1 MPRVESSAWSLPA
14 LGPNLTAWVGG
25 EMSGTN
31 SGDALSEIMAAVR
44 QEDRPRALA
53 LAVAA
58 WRGGGS
64 HPLVLMLAAEALEA
78 QGEADQA
85 IGLLKAALAVSDEP
99 ELWRRYGA
107 ALARGQQFAD
117 AAEAFEEA
125 LDIDGSDLAALR
137 GAAAARFQGGEMAA
151 ADAAYRRILALAPQ
165 DLGALTGLAA
175 VAVRRRQFDEARGF
189 ARQALAAAPGDLSAS
204 MTLARADLLEG
215 RAERAAAQASALLA
229 RPDLGL
235 EPGIALLDLR
245 AEALDALDRPAEAF
259 ADYAERNAR
268 IERGAEA
275 EIRAMGERRI
285 DQARRLQAF
294 FAGQD
299 PAAWR
304 TPPQAGADD
313 APVKGHVFLLGF
325 PRSGTTLLEKALA
338 SHPQASSLEEID
350 HLDAAA
356 GDLLATE
363 AGLGELLTLSAAQ
376 AAARRARYWEGVGA
390 TVGGELS
397 GKVVVDKMPLHTLA
411 LPLIAR
417 LFPGARIL
425 FALRDPR
432 DVALSCFRRRF
443 QLNSAMYEFLTPE
456 RTAAYYDAVMTL
468 GMLYRDRLPLAL
480 CEVRHEAVVAD
491 FDAEVAKVLAFI
503 GLDWDPAVRGFA
515 ARAQARARTPSD
527 LQLVGGLSD
536 AGIGQWRR
544 YERQLT
550 PVRPILDRWAERFG
564 YAP

>member
-137 GAAAARFQGGEMAA
+137 GAAAARFQGGERAA

-204 MTLARADLLEG
+204 MTLG
-215 RAERAAAQASALLA
+215 RQ
-229 RPDLGL
+229 
-235 EPGIALLDLR
+235 
-245 AEALDALDRPAEAF
+245 
-259 ADYAERNAR
+259 
-268 IERGAEA
+268 
-275 EIRAMGERRI
+275 
-285 DQARRLQAF
+285 
-294 FAGQD
+294 
-299 PAAWR
+299 
-304 TPPQAGADD
+304 
-313 APVKGHVFLLGF
+313 
-325 PRSGTTLLEKALA
+325 
-338 SHPQASSLEEID
+338 
-350 HLDAAA
+350 
-356 GDLLATE
+356 
-363 AGLGELLTLSAAQ
+363 
-376 AAARRARYWEGVGA
+376 
-390 TVGGELS
+390 
-397 GKVVVDKMPLHTLA
+397 
-411 LPLIAR
+411 
-417 LFPGARIL
+417 
-425 FALRDPR
+425 
-432 DVALSCFRRRF
+432 
-443 QLNSAMYEFLTPE
+443 
-456 RTAAYYDAVMTL
+456 
-468 GMLYRDRLPLAL
+468 
-480 CEVRHEAVVAD
+480 
-491 FDAEVAKVLAFI
+491 
-503 GLDWDPAVRGFA
+503 
-515 ARAQARARTPSD
+515 
-527 LQLVGGLSD
+527 
-536 AGIGQWRR
+536 
-544 YERQLT
+544 
-550 PVRPILDRWAERFG
+550 
-564 YAP
+564 